1 MDSYRFSVFAV
12 DFSGHSVGSALN
24 TFLLS
29 TLIKYVHL
37 IPKNPSDY
45 LSALNDTLS
54 KLIQLGQFATMNFV
68 IINVDA
74 NTATYSSAG
83 NTPPIIG
90 NPSSGNVINGEASSQ
105 PLGIEKSAFYADH
118 EYLFHP
124 GDFFLYSDALIK
136 SPGQDGLPELK
147 NVGLEQWVCQMK
159 PQSGTEQLL
168 QILLDKFYSYTEFP
182 L

>member
-12 DFSGHSVGSALN
+12 DFSGHGVGAALN

-29 TLIKYVHL
+29 TLIEYVHL
-37 IPKNPSDY
+37 LPKNPSDC

-54 KLIQLGQFATMNFV
+54 KLIPLGQFAAMNFV

-74 NTATYSSAG
+74 NTVTYSSAG

-90 NPSSGNVINGEASSQ
+90 NPSSGNVIVVEASSQ
-105 PLGIEKSAFYADH
+105 PFGIEKSAFYADH